1 MSQTWC
7 ESGSESGKSEG
18 RMKKVGGYLRTKG
31 NFFDFGCGFTYVVY
45 QSPIPFHPHS
55 SPSASWSTVPMVTV
69 CDGFWMWWHHQVWL
83 SLGKVIKT
91 YYLWSNSHP
100 VPFWVFLHL
109 FLSSKE
115 GGLSEVGCSSRW
127 DFVPQKSCFSEVL
140 RLRPRKQIHFSWNF
154 HREQC
159 FWASALMML

>member
-7 ESGSESGKSEG
+7 ESGSESGKGEG

-45 QSPIPFHPHS
+45 QSLIPFHPHS
-55 SPSASWSTVPMVTV
+55 SPSASWSIVPMVTV
-69 CDGFWMWWHHQVWL
+69 CDGFWMWGHHQVWL

-115 GGLSEVGCSSRW
+115 GVSLRRDVLPGGTLCHKRAAFQRCWDLGLGNKFILVETFTESSV
-127 DFVPQKSCFSEVL
+127 FELQ
-140 RLRPRKQIHFSWNF
+140 H
-154 HREQC
+154 
-159 FWASALMML
+159 